1 MMRALVIGGTGFIGL
16 HVVDALLHAGWT
28 VRATRRKS
36 SPTLLLRKRPVEM
49 VHASLDDRGSLER
62 AMEGCDVVFLAAAHY
77 PRYSLLGEH
86 AVAHGVSGMRSAC
99 EAARS
104 VGVRRVV
111 YSSSV
116 AALGPGKSRAT
127 ESDVGL
133 PDESEGAYPTV
144 KKAME
149 QEVDRARDA
158 GLDIVS
164 LLLGGCIG
172 PWDLRL
178 GTNGFLVALLR
189 GVIPYWVNGLIHL
202 VAVEDAARAH
212 VAAAFAPRSRYL
224 VAGHSLTV
232 AQLIDR
238 MVLRYDA
245 PRPGPRLPLDE
256 IRALA
261 DAAEAAA
268 APRRERVALPREF
281 VDIAALGR
289 PISTVRAE
297 KDLSMSWTPLDDA
310 LDGTVEWLARHRYVT
325 PNPAW
330 KRSYHDAS

>member
-1 MMRALVIGGTGFIGL
+1 MRALVIGGTGFIGL

-36 SPTLLLRKRPVEM
+36 SPTLLLRRRPVEM
-49 VHASLDDRGSLER
+49 VHASLEERGELER
-62 AMEGCDVVFLAAAHY
+62 AMEGCDVVFLTAAHY
-77 PRYSLLGEH
+77 PRYSLLGAH
-86 AVAHGVSGMRSAC
+86 AAAHGVSGMRSAC
-99 EAARS
+99 EAAKA

-111 YSSSV
+111 YASSV
-116 AALGPGKSRAT
+116 AALAPGKTTAT
-127 ESDVGL
+127 EDDVGK
-133 PDESEGAYPTV
+133 PDAREGAYPMV

-149 QEVDRARDA
+149 QEVDRARDG

-172 PWDLRL
+172 PWDMRL
-178 GTNGFLVALLR
+178 GTNGFLVALLH
-189 GVIPYWVNGLIHL
+189 GAIPYWVDGLVHM

-212 VAAAFAPRSRYL
+212 VAAAFAPGSRYL

-232 AQLIDR
+232 GKLIER
-238 MVLRYDA
+238 VVTRYGVKS
-245 PRPGPRLPLDE
+245 PGPSLPLDQ

-268 APRRERVALPREF
+268 APKKQRVPLPREF

-289 PISTVRAE
+289 PISTLLAE
-297 KDLSMSWTPLDDA
+297 KDLSLRWTPLDDA
-310 LDGTVEWLARHRYVT
+310 LDGTVEWLVRHRYVP

>member
-1 MMRALVIGGTGFIGL
+1 M
-16 HVVDALLHAGWT
+16 
-28 VRATRRKS
+28 
-36 SPTLLLRKRPVEM
+36 
-49 VHASLDDRGSLER
+49 
-62 AMEGCDVVFLAAAHY
+62 
-77 PRYSLLGEH
+77 
-86 AVAHGVSGMRSAC
+86 
-99 EAARS
+99 
-104 VGVRRVV
+104 
-111 YSSSV
+111 
-116 AALGPGKSRAT
+116 
-127 ESDVGL
+127 
-133 PDESEGAYPTV
+133 
-144 KKAME
+144 
-149 QEVDRARDA
+149 
-158 GLDIVS
+158 S

-172 PWDLRL
+172 PWDMRL

-189 GVIPYWVNGLIHL
+189 GAIPYWANGLIHL

-212 VAAAFAPRSRYL
+212 VAAAVAPGTRYL

-238 MVLRYDA
+238 VVARYGA
-245 PRPGPRLPLDE
+245 PSPGPCLPTHE

-268 APRRERVALPREF
+268 APRRLRVPLPREF

-289 PISTVRAE
+289 PISTRRAE
-297 KDLSMSWTPLDDA
+297 KDLGLRWTPLDDA